1 MESLSLSFVGWFFTL
16 FSAAVLVLGFS
27 IIGWLYRSGKLG
39 ARYLQGGH
47 LWNDALLL
55 VIWNVGLAGGI
66 GVLAR
71 QSFGRYLLGMFCWVL
86 IALVVLSAANRL
98 WALRQAHRDTP
109 PGDWIRAISAALVL
123 VLPVV
128 ALCGATIVTLRS
140 EAAWRAFVG
149 S

>member
-1 MESLSLSFVGWFFTL
+1 MMELLSLPFVGWFFAL
-16 FSAAVLVLGFS
+16 FSAAVLVLGFA
-27 IIGWLYRSGKLG
+27 IIGWLYRSGTLS
-39 ARYLQGGH
+39 ARYLQGH
-47 LWNDALLL
+47 IWNDALLL
-55 VIWNVGLAGGI
+55 VIWNLGLAGGI

-98 WALRQAHRDTP
+98 WALRQARPNGP
-109 PGDWIRAISAALVL
+109 PADWIRAISAALVL

-128 ALCGATIVTLRS
+128 ALCGATIMTLRS

-149 S
+149 G